1 MRWYIMNRNR
11 SDVMDIDGTFEK
23 DFQTSINF
31 NSSYKYL
38 KLLYYTEA
46 SEDEV
51 GTYSNVWTIFAQKLR
66 CRC

>member
-1 MRWYIMNRNR
+1 MNRNR
-11 SDVMDIDGTFEK
+11 SDVMDINGTIEK

-51 GTYSNVWTIFAQKLR
+51 GTYSNV
-66 CRC
+66 